1 MEKKTL
7 TSEQGLAK
15 YKENVKRRLEELR
28 PIFAA
33 AAVGDFSRD
42 IKIPESDD
50 EFTETIVGAQIML
63 EVIRTQLSDL
73 QKLNSELEKH
83 VGQLKQAMDKQIQAD
98 KEKNKFIA
106 ILAHELRNPL
116 APIVS
121 TLEWLENQAQRPE
134 SEKMIKN
141 AEYQAS
147 MMKRLLDDLLDVAS
161 IAQDTFKVHKEN
173 IDLIPVLEHAIHG
186 VSAFMKFRS
195 HSMLTELPGESI
207 PISGDDFRL
216 TQAFSN
222 ILFNAAKY
230 TEPGGLIEVSCQT
243 TDTKATVKVKDNG
256 IGISKE
262 MMPRVFDAFVQTD
275 PMPKVGSGLGIGLSM
290 AKRLF
295 EMHGGTIEAMSDG
308 KGKGSVFTITLPI
321 LKKRSEEEPHLPIT
335 RRKKTFKILLVDDNE
350 AAAQSLGM
358 ILQYRG
364 HSVELAYDGVNAI
377 KKATEIK
384 PEVILLDIGLPDMNG
399 YEVIGKIRTKPS
411 NTVFI
416 ALTGF
421 GQDEDKRKAANAG
434 FDFHLTKPIGYN
446 DLEKILTEINAA

>member
-1 MEKKTL
+1 
-7 TSEQGLAK
+7 
-15 YKENVKRRLEELR
+15 
-28 PIFAA
+28 
-33 AAVGDFSRD
+33 
-42 IKIPESDD
+42 
-50 EFTETIVGAQIML
+50 
-63 EVIRTQLSDL
+63 
-73 QKLNSELEKH
+73 
-83 VGQLKQAMDKQIQAD
+83 
-98 KEKNKFIA
+98 
-106 ILAHELRNPL
+106 
-116 APIVS
+116 
-121 TLEWLENQAQRPE
+121 
-134 SEKMIKN
+134 MIKN